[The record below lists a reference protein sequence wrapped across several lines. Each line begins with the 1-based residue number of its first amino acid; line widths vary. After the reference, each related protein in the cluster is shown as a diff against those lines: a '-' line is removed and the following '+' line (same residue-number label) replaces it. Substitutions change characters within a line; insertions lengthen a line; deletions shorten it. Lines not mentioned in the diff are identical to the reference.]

1 MKNNE
6 NTKQYHVQY
15 QTLTQIVYMQKKKPP
30 RCEVA
35 LLFYELLFGEGGK
48 CGSKE

>member
-1 MKNNE
+1 MKRNE
-6 NTKQYHVQY
+6 ELTHYHMQN
-15 QTLTQIVYMQKKKPP
+15 QIFAKIVYMQKKKPP
-30 RCEVA
+30 HCEVA

>member
-1 MKNNE
+1 MKRNE
-6 NTKQYHVQY
+6 ELTHYHMQN
-15 QTLTQIVYMQKKKPP
+15 QIFAKIV
-30 RCEVA
+30 CEVA